1 MLSITR
7 HGGHPRERDKNEFL
21 FVVFPITADTSKS
34 RILIGVEAHKLLKTP
49 RTAAFQHPLCTRIAT
64 SASHAVTSFTVIGHK
79 RPDPN
84 DSRRDGNLLLVVGVC
99 NNIIV
104 IAVAL
109 VLIVLQYEQRKG
121 GGTNKL
127 VWERR
132 RQRAV
137 FNLR

>member
-1 MLSITR
+1 MLRALTFQGLR
-7 HGGHPRERDKNEFL
+7 
-21 FVVFPITADTSKS
+21 FPDTFEIDLENGQSSKS
-34 RILIGVEAHKLLKTP
+34 RILIGVEAHELLKSP
-49 RTAAFQHPLCTRIAT
+49 RAAAFQHPLCTRIAT

-84 DSRRDGNLLLVVGVC
+84 DTWRDGLLDNLLLVVGVC

-104 IAVAL
+104 IAIAL
-109 VLIVLQYEQRKG
+109 VLIFLQYEQIKG

-137 FNLR
+137 FKT